1 MRAFTKVLDRIVWV
15 LAGVAAVVLLLLLLA
30 VCFATFSRYLANK
43 PFAWLIDLS
52 TYALVW
58 VAFLAAPW
66 LMRQRGHVV
75 IDLFMTRTKPR
86 TQARWSAGAH
96 FAMTLVALL
105 ITYVSGLLTVD
116 YLVNGRIMQD
126 ILETPQ
132 WILLLPIPVGCFFL
146 ALASAVNGVEDIR
159 QSRCEMPKPADD
171 VKGGVH

>member
-1 MRAFTKVLDRIVWV
+1 VRAFTKVLDRIVWV

-30 VCFATFSRYLANK
+30 VCFATLSRFLFDE
-43 PFAWLIDLS
+43 PFAWLIDFS

-58 VAFLAAPW
+58 VAFLGAPW

-96 FAMTLVALL
+96 FVMALVALL

-116 YLVNGRIMQD
+116 YLVNDRIMQD
-126 ILETPQ
+126 ILQTPQ

-146 ALASAVNGVEDIR
+146 ALASAVNGVEDLR
-159 QSRCEMPKPADD
+159 ESRCEVPKTADD
-171 VKGGVH
+171 AKGGAH

>member
-1 MRAFTKVLDRIVWV
+1 
-15 LAGVAAVVLLLLLLA
+15 
-30 VCFATFSRYLANK
+30 
-43 PFAWLIDLS
+43 
-52 TYALVW
+52 
-58 VAFLAAPW
+58 
-66 LMRQRGHVV
+66 MRQRGHVV